1 VDAQIP
7 QRGPSADA
15 RGSNAADAASQ
26 AVAWIGTLAIISA
39 VTVPVGSSLRTID
52 PSMPP
57 RH

>member
-15 RGSNAADAASQ
+15 QGSNTAEAASQ

-52 PSMPP
+52 LSTPA